1 MKMKY
6 AIFYLIKGKA
16 EIYHKNIIKNIAKI
30 SGEKYLID
38 NPLPSHITLKYT
50 FDADKKQIKELE
62 KIIGLFVKRQK
73 KSKINIDGFNNF
85 NKFVVY
91 MDVKFS
97 MEAKYVRNNLIKQIK
112 HLSFIDI
119 QDFDNNWKSHS
130 TIGYGNSKKTFNLIW
145 KYVQSIDKPNYD
157 LNFDNITI
165 MKKPKKYW
173 KLHRGFKL
181 K

>member
-1 MKMKY
+1 MKY

-16 EIYHKNIIKNIAKI
+16 EIYYKNIIKNIAKI

-97 MEAKYVRNNLIKQIK
+97 MEAKYVRNNLIKQ
-112 HLSFIDI
+112 LSFLL
-119 QDFDNNWKSHS
+119 F
-130 TIGYGNSKKTFNLIW
+130 GTFLVYMGVRI
-145 KYVQSIDKPNYD
+145 
-157 LNFDNITI
+157 
-165 MKKPKKYW
+165 
-173 KLHRGFKL
+173 FKL
-181 K
+181 RKVSVEQDRLTKGIKVKTIDMGFD